1 MAFNSY
7 YGNIKRITWTKK
19 VKSNEKLIMDVQNEV
34 DIIRHSLKNIL
45 TELKKL
51 NNCGSPSSQKIK
63 YDYGRGKIIES
74 VSVFFK
80 NDPSEGPSGMFP
92 SNFASR

>member
-1 MAFNSY
+1 
-7 YGNIKRITWTKK
+7 
-19 VKSNEKLIMDVQNEV
+19 MDVQNEV